1 MITKL
6 DAILSLV
13 PNSEVTVQGENVE
26 WVLPNTAPVT
36 DAEIQAEFDRLVA
49 LEPMKLVKAKR
60 QAAYI
65 AESDALFFKA
75 QRNETSMS
83 DWLAKIEEIKN
94 RYPNL

>member
-13 PNSEVTVQGENVE
+13 PNAEVTVQGENVE
-26 WVLPNTAPVT
+26 WVVPSTAPVT

-49 LEPMKLVKAKR
+49 LEPAKLINAKR

-65 AESDALFFKA
+65 AEADPLFFKA
-75 QRNETSMS
+75 QRNEIPMS
-83 DWLAKIEEIKN
+83 DWLAKVQEIKTK
-94 RYPNL
+94 YPNL

>member
-1 MITKL
+1 MITKIH
-6 DAILSLV
+6 AILSLV
-13 PNSEVTVQGENVE
+13 PNAEVTVQGENVE
-26 WVLPNTAPVT
+26 WFVPNTAPVT

-65 AESDALFFKA
+65 AEADPLFFKA
-75 QRNETSMS
+75 QRNEIPTS
-83 DWLAKIEEIKN
+83 DWLEKVEEIKN